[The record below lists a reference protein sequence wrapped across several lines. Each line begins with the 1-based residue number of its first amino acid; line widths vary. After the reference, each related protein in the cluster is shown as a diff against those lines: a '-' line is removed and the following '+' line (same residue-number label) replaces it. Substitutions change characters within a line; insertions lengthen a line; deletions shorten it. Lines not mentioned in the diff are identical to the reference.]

1 MDGGPVMEWTT
12 SGAETGLEE
21 SMWQLSVGSGSES
34 YPERLNEPDCIY
46 YLKTGYCGYGFRCR
60 FNHPRNRS
68 LAIEAARAAGGEHPE
83 RLGQAVCQYY
93 MKTGMCKFGAFCK
106 YHHPRLGGGSPS
118 LVAHNIYGY
127 PLRPNE
133 RECLHYMKTGQ
144 CKFGITCKFHHPEPA
159 GVQGPASAAGPF
171 PFPAREPFPLPAAV
185 PPAATYPALQSPSVH
200 SAEQYGMVAGNW
212 PVVRPTLLP
221 GSYLPGTYSPM
232 LFPPEMVPVPGWT
245 PYPAS
250 ASPVPS
256 QTIPSAAR
264 ASPVYGFTQLSASA
278 PAYTGPCMSL
288 TASPGASSSNQKEFA
303 FPERSGQTECHHY
316 MKFGEC
322 KYGSSCKYH
331 HPPEWSGPREAFT
344 LSAVGLPLRPGAP
357 ICSHYSQNGVCK
369 FGPSCKFD
377 HPLGISYSPSASS
390 LADIPVAP
398 YPVGS
403 SVGTLAPSSS
413 SSDLRP
419 ELVSGSSKEALSTEV
434 SSMSAASRPVGSM
447 FSKGDPVSHS
457 GVQQSYTSSSSS
469 RSASLE
475 GEAHTSS

>member
-1 MDGGPVMEWTT
+1 MYSATQPMDGGPVTEWTS
-12 SGAETGLEE
+12 SGTETGLEE
-21 SMWQLSVGSGSES
+21 PMWQLSVGSGSESS

-83 RLGQAVCQYY
+83 RLGQAICQYY
-93 MKTGMCKFGAFCK
+93 MKTGICKFGAFCK
-106 YHHPRLGGGSPS
+106 YHHPRQGVGSPS

-133 RECLHYMKTGQ
+133 RECSHYMKTGQ

-159 GVQGPASAAGPF
+159 GAQGPASAAGPF
-171 PFPAREPFPLPAAV
+171 PFPFPVQKPFPLSAAV
-185 PPAATYPALQSPSVH
+185 PSPASYPALQSSSFHSV
-200 SAEQYGMVAGNW
+200 EQYGMVAGNW

-221 GSYLPGTYSPM
+221 SSSLPGTYSPM
-232 LFPPEMVPVPGWT
+232 LFSPEMVPVTGWP
-245 PYPAS
+245 PYQAF

-256 QTIPSAAR
+256 QTTPPAAG
-264 ASPVYGFTQLSASA
+264 ASPVYGLTQLSASA
-278 PAYTGPCMSL
+278 PAYTGPCLSL
-288 TASPGASSSNQKEFA
+288 SASPGASSSNQKEFA
-303 FPERSGQTECHHY
+303 FPERPGQPECHHY

-344 LSAVGLPLRPGAP
+344 PSAMGLPLRPGAP
-357 ICSHYSQNGVCK
+357 ICSHYSRNGVCK
-369 FGPSCKFD
+369 FGPSCKFA

-390 LADIPVAP
+390 LADMPVAP
-398 YPVGS
+398 Y
-403 SVGTLAPSSS
+403 TA
-413 SSDLRP
+413 
-419 ELVSGSSKEALSTEV
+419 ELVSGSSKEAFSTQA
-434 SSMSAASRPVGSM
+434 SCMSAATGPVGSM

-457 GVQQSYTSSSSS
+457 TVQH
-469 RSASLE
+469 LF
-475 GEAHTSS
+475 